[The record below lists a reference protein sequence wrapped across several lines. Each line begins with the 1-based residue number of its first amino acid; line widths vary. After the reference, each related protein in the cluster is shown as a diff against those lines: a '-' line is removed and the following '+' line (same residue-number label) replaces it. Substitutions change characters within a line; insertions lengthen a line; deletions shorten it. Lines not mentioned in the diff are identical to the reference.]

1 MSHDFSLALKKRIR
15 QGASAAQWNVLHAK
29 GLDDPI
35 HTPLD
40 FTFSTSSSSQKKK
53 DHVTFNRK
61 CGVLNRRDD
70 ERKYRSVYIVA
81 RVRERRK
88 KTITNIQ
95 MKTICAV
102 RRKEMSI

>member
-1 MSHDFSLALKKRIR
+1 MQKVLMIPYTPHSTLPFQHP
-15 QGASAAQWNVLHAK
+15 AAAA
-29 GLDDPI
+29 
-35 HTPLD
+35 
-40 FTFSTSSSSQKKK
+40 KKK

-88 KTITNIQ
+88 KTIKNIQ
-95 MKTICAV
+95 MRSVCAV
-102 RRKEMSI
+102 RRKEMSII